1 MNVKKEGNLTKLP
14 RVIDSI
20 SEWMIKNEI
29 PLTRQNYIEC
39 SWWNMTEADL
49 DAESLASIPDYLRED
64 DDGNPIL
71 PGKKAKVISIKS

>member
-20 SEWMIKNEI
+20 SEWMVKNEI

-71 PGKKAKVISIKS
+71 PWKKAKVIPIKS